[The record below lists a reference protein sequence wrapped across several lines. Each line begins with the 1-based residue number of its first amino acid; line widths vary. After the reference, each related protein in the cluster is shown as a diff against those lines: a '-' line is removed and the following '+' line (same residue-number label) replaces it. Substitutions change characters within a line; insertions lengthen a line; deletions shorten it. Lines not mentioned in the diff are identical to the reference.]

1 MLLNGDIPILWI
13 DQTALGAAGQLLR
26 QNCGGWALDA
36 EPQLKISILGVWHCI
51 VRYCLFTYIYIH
63 TGIQWYVYIKEYKVH
78 IYIYVL
84 YN

>member
-36 EPQLKISILGVWHCI
+36 ESPTQNIHPWCMALHRTILFIYIYIYV
-51 VRYCLFTYIYIH
+51 YIYIH
-63 TGIQWYVYIKEYKVH
+63 TGIQWYVYIK
-78 IYIYVL
+78 
-84 YN
+84 